1 MKNLKYF
8 ILSALILIS
17 AADIFGQLATRYPT
31 NVRYIGGGYI
41 DKRPQFS
48 TLEAALNDVIAYATI
63 NNPYVFWVS
72 SDTIQIA
79 DWDSV
84 FTESGL
90 TMKDSIDVY
99 YVAEGKIKWG
109 GFGFGGTGGTGGTVI
124 PTQTQTTTHYS
135 YPNWDKNN
143 AALSAWI
150 RYLAQATDSIDQ
162 HIWDLIVY
170 TDSVYLYIQNDTL
183 KLRTDAITALVNTL
197 AGRPDTT
204 IIAYKTI
211 AQTISGNWSF
221 TGDIDLGVNGSLRL
235 PAANYNTGVSRILWS
250 SSNNLYWS
258 HSGAAGDSGQVAMLN
273 TSGTYAGQLRNSN
286 TVGYANIVDAVFD
299 SIKYWIKQ
307 PHAFLEEAAYT
318 PNVTGAGTYV
328 KWASTLTETEKYR
341 LTVAGDS
348 ITVPS
353 GSAGDYVLRIAFT
366 LQNAATDDFTLQ
378 IRKNNVTAHTTRFT
392 GAGASEFITVATWAY
407 FDDLTTGDDISLY
420 ITNTVDADD
429 PVMTNIV
436 IYMDRQHE

>member
-63 NNPYVFWVS
+63 NNPYVFWVA

-109 GFGFGGTGGTGGTVI
+109 GFGGTGGGGGTVI
-124 PTQTQTTTHYS
+124 PTQSQTTTHYS
-135 YPNWDKNN
+135 YPNWDQSN
-143 AALSAWI
+143 AALSAWL
-150 RYLAQATDSIDQ
+150 RYLAQGIDSIDQ

-170 TDSVYLYIQNDTL
+170 TDSAYLYIENDTL
-183 KLRTDAITALVNTL
+183 KLRTTTITALINSIS
-197 AGRPDTT
+197 GRPDTT
-204 IIAYKTI
+204 IIAYN
-211 AQTISGNWSF
+211 AQNEVI
-221 TGDIDLGVNGSLRL
+221 TGDWEFDGDITIDAGSIRL
-235 PAANYNTGVSRILWS
+235 PAANNRTGVSRILWGA
-250 SSNNLYWS
+250 SNNLYWS

-286 TVGYANIVDAVFD
+286 TVGWLNLTDGVKDSFAV
-299 SIKYWIKQ
+299 
-307 PHAFLEEAAYT
+307 
-318 PNVTGAGTYV
+318 AGTDTFTTTATVDTITITGMSATSYV
-328 KWASTLTETEKYR
+328 TVTPQGNTYNVNDILFAKPETNR
-341 LTVAGDS
+341 LIVT
-348 ITVPS
+348 
-353 GSAGDYVLRIAFT
+353 R
-366 LQNAATDDFTLQ
+366 NAAGTSGLKYAW
-378 IRKNNVTAHTTRFT
+378 IWNRKKT
-392 GAGASEFITVATWAY
+392 Y
-407 FDDLTTGDDISLY
+407 
-420 ITNTVDADD
+420 
-429 PVMTNIV
+429 
-436 IYMDRQHE
+436 

>member
-63 NNPYVFWVS
+63 NNPYVFWVA

-109 GFGFGGTGGTGGTVI
+109 GFGFGGTGGGGGTVI
-124 PTQTQTTTHYS
+124 PTQSQTTTHYS
-135 YPNWDKNN
+135 YPNWDQSN
-143 AALSAWI
+143 AALSAWL
-150 RYLAQATDSIDQ
+150 RYLAQGIDSIDQ

-170 TDSVYLYIQNDTL
+170 TDSAYLYIENDTL
-183 KLRTDAITALVNTL
+183 KLRTTTITALINSIS
-197 AGRPDTT
+197 GRPDTT
-204 IIAYKTI
+204 IIAYN
-211 AQTISGNWSF
+211 AQNEVI
-221 TGDIDLGVNGSLRL
+221 TGDWEFDGDITIDAGSIRL
-235 PAANYNTGVSRILWS
+235 PAANNRTGVSRILWGA
-250 SSNNLYWS
+250 SNDLYWS

-286 TVGYANIVDAVFD
+286 TVGWLNLTDEVKDSFAV
-299 SIKYWIKQ
+299 
-307 PHAFLEEAAYT
+307 
-318 PNVTGAGTYV
+318 AGTDTFTTT
-328 KWASTLTETEKYR
+328 A
-341 LTVAGDS
+341 TVDTITITGMSATS
-348 ITVPS
+348 YITVTPQ
-353 GSAGDYVLRIAFT
+353 GNTYNVNDILFAKPETNRLIVTR
-366 LQNAATDDFTLQ
+366 NAAGTSGLKYAW
-378 IRKNNVTAHTTRFT
+378 IWNRKKT
-392 GAGASEFITVATWAY
+392 Y
-407 FDDLTTGDDISLY
+407 
-420 ITNTVDADD
+420 
-429 PVMTNIV
+429 
-436 IYMDRQHE
+436 

>member
-63 NNPYVFWVS
+63 NNPYVFWVA

-109 GFGFGGTGGTGGTVI
+109 GFGFGGTGGGGGTVI
-124 PTQTQTTTHYS
+124 PTQSQTTTHYS
-135 YPNWDKNN
+135 YPNWDQSN
-143 AALSAWI
+143 AALSAWL
-150 RYLAQATDSIDQ
+150 RYLAQGIDSIDQ

-170 TDSVYLYIQNDTL
+170 TDSAYLYIENDTL
-183 KLRTDAITALVNTL
+183 KLRTTTITALINSIS
-197 AGRPDTT
+197 GRPDTT
-204 IIAYKTI
+204 IIAYN
-211 AQTISGNWSF
+211 AQNEVI
-221 TGDIDLGVNGSLRL
+221 TGDWEFDGDITIDAGSIRL
-235 PAANYNTGVSRILWS
+235 PAANNRTGVSRILWGA
-250 SSNNLYWS
+250 SNDLYWS

-286 TVGYANIVDAVFD
+286 TVGWLNLTDGVKDSFAV
-299 SIKYWIKQ
+299 
-307 PHAFLEEAAYT
+307 
-318 PNVTGAGTYV
+318 AGTDTFTTT
-328 KWASTLTETEKYR
+328 A
-341 LTVAGDS
+341 TVDTITITGMSATS
-348 ITVPS
+348 YITVTPQ
-353 GSAGDYVLRIAFT
+353 GNTYNVNDILFAKPETNRLIVTR
-366 LQNAATDDFTLQ
+366 NAAGTSGLKYTW
-378 IRKNNVTAHTTRFT
+378 IWNRKKT
-392 GAGASEFITVATWAY
+392 Y
-407 FDDLTTGDDISLY
+407 
-420 ITNTVDADD
+420 
-429 PVMTNIV
+429 
-436 IYMDRQHE
+436 